1 MLLAVGLR
9 YRRLRSSML
18 SAIERGRPPSIDY
31 LNGEV
36 TALAAKHEISTPV
49 NSLIVTTIHA
59 IAKGELKSSTKTLD
73 SVFEATR

>member
-1 MLLAVGLR
+1 
-9 YRRLRSSML
+9 ML

-36 TALAAKHEISTPV
+36 VTLAKKHGIATPV
-49 NSLIVTTIHA
+49 NSLIVDTIHA
-59 IAKGELKSSTKTLD
+59 IARGEMRSSTDTLD